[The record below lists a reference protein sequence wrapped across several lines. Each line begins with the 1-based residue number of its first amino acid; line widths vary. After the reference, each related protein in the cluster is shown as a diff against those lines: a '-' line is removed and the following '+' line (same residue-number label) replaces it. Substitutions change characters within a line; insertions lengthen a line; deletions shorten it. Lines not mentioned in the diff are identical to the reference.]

1 MSMKRRMQKPIIVL
15 QFVGP
20 TENNLVL
27 LRKWQTIC
35 QWKSHNQVQHY
46 CNTLTIF
53 SMYNVVT
60 ENTLPST
67 VSEKMNESSGY
78 IIIKRKKLQIM

>member
-1 MSMKRRMQKPIIVL
+1 MQTPIIVL

-20 TENNLVL
+20 TENNLVF

-35 QWKSHNQVQHY
+35 QQKSHNQVQHY
-46 CNTLTIF
+46 WYTLTIF
-53 SMYNVVT
+53 SMYNVLT
-60 ENTLPST
+60 ENTLPFT
-67 VSEKMNESSGY
+67 VSEKVNESSGY

>member
-1 MSMKRRMQKPIIVL
+1 MLMKRRMQTPIIVL

-20 TENNLVL
+20 TENNLVF

-35 QWKSHNQVQHY
+35 QQKSHNQVQHY
-46 CNTLTIF
+46 WYTLTIF
-53 SMYNVVT
+53 SMYNVLT
-60 ENTLPST
+60 ENTLPFT
-67 VSEKMNESSGY
+67 VSEKVNESSGY